1 MMSVPQ
7 PYTLDKVVR
16 SLLMLVCIVAGVW
29 LVGYVADVLVPLALG
44 FLLAYILD
52 PLVQQVERVISNHGA
67 AVLVTVFL
75 VLGCLIGIGAL
86 VIPTISQELRNLT
99 AMLRELLEPG
109 STLRQGLAE
118 WLPLELLGLV
128 DEVLKDE
135 DVQTFLRESSELQSA
150 MVVAAKKLLPKLWG
164 LVSGAFSV
172 VGVAI
177 QCLLVLVYLI
187 FILVDFRKFKASW
200 DGYLPPAWREPVVDF
215 LTEFND
221 AMSVY
226 FRGQFMVASSVGILF
241 AIGFSIVG
249 IKMAV
254 ILGLFIG
261 LLNMVPYL
269 QIAGVVPALL
279 LAILTALERGVP
291 ASGLL
296 IGVAVV
302 FLVVQIIQDVILT
315 PRIMGKVTGLRPVLI
330 LFCVF
335 FWGKLLG
342 FLGVLLA
349 IPLTCLGLAH
359 YRRLLKAQS
368 LELAQGA
375 AQ

>member
-1 MMSVPQ
+1 MSVPQ

-302 FLVVQIIQDVILT
+302 FLAVQIIQDVILT

>member
-1 MMSVPQ
+1 MISAQ
-7 PYTLDKVVR
+7 PYNLDRVVR
-16 SLLMLVCIVAGVW
+16 AIFAVVCLVAGVW
-29 LVGYVADVLVPLALG
+29 LVGYVADVLVPLAIG

-52 PLVQQVERVISNHGA
+52 PLVQQVERLITNHSA

-75 VLGCLIGIGAL
+75 VLGCLVCLGAL
-86 VIPTISQELRNLT
+86 IIPTVSQELKNLT
-99 AMLRELLEPG
+99 AMMRELLEPG
-109 STLRQGLAE
+109 SSLRQGLTE
-118 WLPLELLGLV
+118 WIPVELLGIV
-128 DEVLKDE
+128 DELLRDE

-150 MVVAAKKLLPKLWG
+150 MVVVAKKLLPKLWG

-172 VGVAI
+172 VGVAV

-187 FILVDFRKFKASW
+187 FILVDFRKFKVSW
-200 DGYLPPAWREPVVDF
+200 DGYLPPTWRDPVVDF
-215 LTEFND
+215 LSEFND

-226 FRGQFMVASSVGILF
+226 FRGQFMVASSVGVLF

-254 ILGLFIG
+254 ILGLLIG

-269 QIAGVVPALL
+269 QIAGIVPAVL
-279 LAILTALERGVP
+279 LAVLTALERGLP
-291 ASGLL
+291 LQGML
-296 IGVAVV
+296 IGVGLV
-302 FLVVQIIQDVILT
+302 FLVVQVIQDVLLT
-315 PRIMGKVTGLRPVLI
+315 PRIMGKVTGLRPVII

-349 IPLTCLGLAH
+349 IPLTCLGLAQ
-359 YRRLLKAQS
+359 YRRLLRAQRA
-368 LELAQGA
+368 ELARAA

>member
-1 MMSVPQ
+1 M
-7 PYTLDKVVR
+7 
-16 SLLMLVCIVAGVW
+16 
-29 LVGYVADVLVPLALG
+29 
-44 FLLAYILD
+44 
-52 PLVQQVERVISNHGA
+52 
-67 AVLVTVFL
+67 
-75 VLGCLIGIGAL
+75 
-86 VIPTISQELRNLT
+86 
-99 AMLRELLEPG
+99 
-109 STLRQGLAE
+109 
-118 WLPLELLGLV
+118 
-128 DEVLKDE
+128 
-135 DVQTFLRESSELQSA
+135 
-150 MVVAAKKLLPKLWG
+150 
-164 LVSGAFSV
+164 
-172 VGVAI
+172 
-177 QCLLVLVYLI
+177 
-187 FILVDFRKFKASW
+187 
-200 DGYLPPAWREPVVDF
+200 
-215 LTEFND
+215 
-221 AMSVY
+221 
-226 FRGQFMVASSVGILF
+226 GILF

>member
-1 MMSVPQ
+1 MSAQ
-7 PYTLDKVVR
+7 PYNLDRVVR
-16 SLLMLVCIVAGVW
+16 SLFTILCLVAGVW

-52 PLVQQVERVISNHGA
+52 PLVQQVERVISNHSA
-67 AVLVTVFL
+67 AVLITVFL
-75 VLGCLIGIGAL
+75 VLSALVGVGAL
-86 VIPTISQELRNLT
+86 IIPTISQELKNLT

-109 STLRQGLAE
+109 STLRQGLTE
-118 WLPLELLGLV
+118 WVPAELLGLV

-150 MVVAAKKLLPKLWG
+150 LVVAAKKLLPKLWG

-172 VGVAI
+172 VGIAV

-187 FILVDFRKFKASW
+187 FILVDLRKFKVSW
-200 DGYLPPAWREPVVDF
+200 DGYLPPTWREPVVDF
-215 LTEFND
+215 LNEFND

-226 FRGQFMVASSVGILF
+226 FRGQFMVASSVGVLF
-241 AIGFSIVG
+241 AIGFSLVG

-254 ILGLFIG
+254 ILGIFIG

-269 QIAGVVPALL
+269 QIAGIVPALL
-279 LAILTALERGVP
+279 LAVLTALERGVP
-291 ASGLL
+291 VQGMLL
-296 IGVAVV
+296 GVGAV
-302 FLVVQIIQDVILT
+302 FLVVQVIQDVVLT

-359 YRRLLKAQS
+359 YRRLLRAQS
-368 LELAQGA
+368 VELAQA
-375 AQ
+375 ATQ

>member
-1 MMSVPQ
+1 MSVPQ